1 MTSTRTRLLALA
13 LAGAALTLVPGCG
26 GSNSGSSG
34 PVSITVA
41 GMPTNRHPEELNN
54 FNRNVSE
61 FTKANPDIK
70 VVGDE
75 ATFDVRTFQALLA
88 GGKLPTVF
96 YVPFTEMQGLI
107 ARRQVADITSAIGAD
122 SVVGRINPAILKVTK
137 DGSDHIYGVP
147 IQAYS
152 MGLFYNRDLFKKAG
166 LDPDKP
172 PTTWDE
178 VRAAA
183 KAIQTATGVQGF
195 ASMTKDNTGGWVLTA
210 MSYANGSTIASADGR
225 NATVDNNATRSV
237 LEFYRSLRW
246 EDNTFGSNFLTG
258 YNDTT
263 KAFAGGKVGMFVQ
276 GADAYKVVVSNMGMK
291 PDDFGIAP
299 LPQGAQG
306 LGTLGGG
313 TVAIINPRA
322 SAAET
327 RAAIKWLEY
336 VNFRKYDSE
345 VEAVADAKAKV
356 ADKQPVGDPALPLF
370 DQATTDR
377 YLGWVKEYVNVPRQ
391 NYAAYFATAQT
402 LALVPEPPTKA
413 QETYGT
419 LDTVV
424 QAVLTRQD
432 ADIDALL
439 KDAQRKV
446 QAIIDAG

>member
-26 GSNSGSSG
+26 GSNSESSG

-41 GMPTNRHPEELNN
+41 GMPTSRHPEELNN
-54 FNRNVSE
+54 FNRNISE

-75 ATFDVRTFQALLA
+75 ATYDVRTFQALLA
-88 GGKLPTVF
+88 GGKLPTVSL
-96 YVPFTEMQGLI
+96 VPFTEMQGLI
-107 ARRQVADITSAIGAD
+107 ARRQIADITGAIGAD
-122 SVVGRINPAILKVTK
+122 SVVSRINPAILKVAK
-137 DGSDHIYGVP
+137 DSSDHVYGVP

-183 KAIQTATGVQGF
+183 KTVQAATGVQGF

-210 MSYANGSTIASADGR
+210 MSYANGSTIASADGK
-225 NATVDNNATRSV
+225 NATVDNIATRGV

-246 EDNTFGSNFLTG
+246 EDNTFGANFLTG

-276 GADAYKVVVSNMGMK
+276 GADAYKVVVANMGMK
-291 PDDFGIAP
+291 PEDFGIAP
-299 LPQGAQG
+299 LPQGPQG

-322 SAAET
+322 SAAEAK
-327 RAAIKWLEY
+327 AAVKWLEFVY
-336 VNFRKYDSE
+336 LRKYDSE
-345 VEAVADAKAKV
+345 TEAVADAKAKA
-356 ADKQPVGDPALPLF
+356 ADKQPVGDPTLPLL

-377 YLGWVKEYVNVPRQ
+377 YLGWVKDYVNVPRQ

-402 LALVPEPPTKA
+402 LALVPEPPAKA
-413 QETYGT
+413 QEIYGT
-419 LDTVV
+419 LDPVV